1 MPYIERKISMAK
13 KKAKKWNITRE
24 YKNIYPP
31 QKCIYTAIRIYIH
44 KENQTA
50 Q

>member
-1 MPYIERKISMAK
+1 MAK

-24 YKNIYPP
+24 YKNLYPL
-31 QKCIYTAIRIYIH
+31 QKCVYTAIRLYIR
-44 KENQTA
+44 KEQQTA